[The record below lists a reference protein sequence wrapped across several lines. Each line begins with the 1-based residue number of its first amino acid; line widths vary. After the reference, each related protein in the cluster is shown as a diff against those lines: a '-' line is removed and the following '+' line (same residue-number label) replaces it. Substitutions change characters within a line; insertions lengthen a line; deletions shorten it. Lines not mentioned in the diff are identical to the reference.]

1 MRRRIGIGIGL
12 IGAAAV
18 LAAIPA
24 ISAGGPGELVAK
36 DTGRGKSPVAVAIA
50 TIRDPGKVSF
60 TISTKPAN
68 KRVAW
73 IYTTDCIRDGEDFE
87 FPPPGKAG
95 DTITRSKVRQKMN
108 LVVSNPDICNVAVS
122 AKLDFKSGKKV
133 TAKIFNK

>member
-1 MRRRIGIGIGL
+1 L

-36 DTGRGKSPVAVAIA
+36 DTGRGKSPVAVAIGE
-50 TIRDPGKVSF
+50 IRNPGEMRLV
-60 TISTKPAN
+60 ISTKPAN
-68 KRVAW
+68 KKVAW
-73 IYTTDCIRDGEDFE
+73 SYTTDCSKGDGRLVRY
-87 FPPPGKAG
+87 PPPGQHVDK
-95 DTITRSKVRQKMN
+95 ISRSKVRRRMQSAVPDPEFCK
-108 LVVSNPDICNVAVS
+108 VSVS